1 MNSSNINKQQVVL
14 LAGDMFVLGLVTLVG
29 FANHGRLN
37 AAGLYMLT
45 TYVPLLTGW
54 FLIAPHLNVFDYQR
68 AADPRQLWRP
78 LWAMVLAAPMVG
90 FLRAVWLQSVID
102 PVFILVMGAFG
113 GLGLLIWRGL
123 LVWMLSRSRQ
133 QYG

>member
-1 MNSSNINKQQVVL
+1 L
-14 LAGDMFVLGLVTLVG
+14 
-29 FANHGRLN
+29 H
-37 AAGLYMLT
+37 
-45 TYVPLLTGW
+45 
-54 FLIAPHLNVFDYQR
+54 VFDYQR

-113 GLGLLIWRGL
+113 GLGLLIWRGM